1 MYLINAQFDV
11 LILLNLIKSSFSS
24 YKNKALYSLL
34 RILYNKEEKH
44 YWYNFVFQN
53 LGLHSSCKG
62 NRAFADLRYGE
73 EDSISPSTLIFPAT
87 KG

>member
-34 RILYNKEEKH
+34 RILYNKEEK
-44 YWYNFVFQN
+44 QPR
-53 LGLHSSCKG
+53 LHPVSNYGPSSCKSCMQTTTQE
-62 NRAFADLRYGE
+62 RPSIHEKDLLDLRNLLYQ
-73 EDSISPSTLIFPAT
+73 S
-87 KG
+87 